1 MCYINNQE
9 TMNKL
14 IEKLIALSSSS
25 SLSIRK
31 TYTSLSYN
39 KNQGPIFKK
48 YVQMV
53 LKLFYY

>member
-14 IEKLIALSSSS
+14 IEKLIALSSS

-53 LKLFYY
+53 RIILLFY